1 MLLCRWYSVGP
12 HGKPGDTGVLL
23 GISADDVGCHPGR
36 WLSLWGKFST
46 SFFLGRIISARSTEF
61 WVEVTISDGCSSSSS
76 VFIRE
81 VSASLHPSVPRPQ
94 HLWFEIQALPEW
106 PCIASRLHTPSSVL
120 SSFTSPPRLWN
131 TGEDTGT
138 SISKPVP
145 PRALL
150 LDLNIPPH
158 LSFSSASSCSL
169 SWSLWVSAHSSQCW
183 PSSIEFLLHLHTPCV
198 DKLPLSPLVGVILV
212 REYALARDTAQGL
225 VPKCYKVLSPGSPEG
240 CTTSRTT
247 FQGHNLPLRGMYFEI
262 GTDI

>member
-1 MLLCRWYSVGP
+1 MGS

-23 GISADDVGCHPGR
+23 GISDDDVGCHPRR

-46 SFFLGRIISARSTEF
+46 SFFLGRIISTRSTEF
-61 WVEVTISDGCSSSSS
+61 WVEVIISDGCSSSSF

-81 VSASLHPSVPRPQ
+81 VSANLHPSVPRPQ

-106 PCIASRLHTPSSVL
+106 PCIAPRLHTPSSLL
-120 SSFTSPPRLWN
+120 SSFTSPPRLWD

-183 PSSIEFLLHLHTPCV
+183 PISNDVLLHLHIPCV
-198 DKLPLSPLVGVILV
+198 DKLPLPPLVGVILV

-225 VPKCYKVLSPGSPEG
+225 VPKCYKVPSPGSPEG

-247 FQGHNLPLRGMYFEI
+247 FQGHDLPLRGMPFEI